1 MCKIFRKFLRKS
13 RFLVRAEFFFQ
24 TGQKNVKKNSNADK
38 FKKNS
43 NFERDIVGKMFN
55 RALYDDPWD
64 STALWTPEAPRGQPQ
79 RP

>member
-38 FKKNS
+38 FEKKLEFRKRHRRKN
-43 NFERDIVGKMFN
+43 V
-55 RALYDDPWD
+55 
-64 STALWTPEAPRGQPQ
+64 
-79 RP
+79 